1 MRKSLDRLV
10 RLVALV
16 SLVLLVSTAAA
27 QDIRYETDE
36 QCGCDIMLVNG
47 FETTKETDS
56 TGTVRYGFRHENGTV
71 IAPNRYKYVD
81 TFKGGY
87 CRVWLE
93 DTLAGLID
101 STGHEV
107 VPCLYSAVDLPSE
120 NRIWV
125 ARDGLHGYTD
135 LEGNIVIPLRY
146 ANASPFSEGRASVA
160 VVLDSFTVLCTYI
173 DTLGTTLFEPI
184 YQSALPYR
192 DGYAAVYRYDRWG
205 IIDRDEHQMLPNIY
219 EQISTPDHGTFFAGD
234 EWGMALFDYSFRP
247 LTPQHYIPITTV
259 SDRRIGVL
267 RGDKYGFLDL
277 KGHEAVPCIYD
288 EIGRFHLGRAMV
300 RLGDRYGIIDTS
312 GTLILPLQYHNSK
325 KKSGL
330 YTYHDSLALVEQDGQ
345 YGYVDLQ
352 GRLVIPFYFN
362 GAFPFSQG
370 LASVRVGSHWG
381 YIDTRGDIYLP
392 FIFDIASPFEHGR
405 AEIIFNGDIRYID
418 RQGRCVKNCG
428 GIISFR

>member
-1 MRKSLDRLV
+1 MKRSLDRLV
-10 RLVALV
+10 RLVVLV
-16 SLVLLVSTAAA
+16 SLVLPVSTAAA

-36 QCGCDIMLVNG
+36 QCGCDIVYVDG
-47 FETTKETDS
+47 IETTKETDS
-56 TGTVRYGFRHENGTV
+56 TGTTRYGFRREDGRIIV
-71 IAPNRYKYVD
+71 PNRYLYVD
-81 TFKGGY
+81 RFYGAY
-87 CRVWLE
+87 CRVWS
-93 DTLAGLID
+93 DDSLAGLID
-101 STGHEV
+101 TNGREV
-107 VPCLYSAVDLPSE
+107 VPCQYDAVDHPSE
-120 NRIWV
+120 GRIAV
-125 ARDGLHGYTD
+125 VRGGLSGFTD
-135 LEGNIVIPLRY
+135 LQGNLIIPTRY

-160 VVLDSFTVLCTYI
+160 VILDSFTVLCTYI
-173 DTLGTTLFEPI
+173 DTLGTPLFDPI

-205 IIDRDEHQMLPNIY
+205 MIDREGNQVLPNIY
-219 EQISTPDHGTFFAGD
+219 EQISTADHGIFFAGD
-234 EWGMALFDYSFRP
+234 ERGMTLFDYSFKP
-247 LTPQHYIPITTV
+247 LTTVQYLPITTV

-277 KGHEAVPCIYD
+277 KGHEVIPCIYD

-300 RLGDRYGIIDTS
+300 RLGDRYGIIDTN

-325 KKSGL
+325 QKSGL
-330 YTYHDSLALVEQDGQ
+330 YTYRDSLALVEQDGQ

-352 GRLVIPFYFN
+352 GRLAIPFHFN

-381 YIDTRGDIYLP
+381 YIDTHGDIYLP

>member
-1 MRKSLDRLV
+1 MKRSLDRLV
-10 RLVALV
+10 RLVVLV

-36 QCGCDIMLVNG
+36 QCGCDIVYVDG
-47 FETTKETDS
+47 IETTKETDS
-56 TGTVRYGFRHENGTV
+56 TGTTRYGFRREDGRIIV
-71 IAPNRYKYVD
+71 PNRYLYVD
-81 TFKGGY
+81 RFYGAY
-87 CRVWLE
+87 CRVWS
-93 DTLAGLID
+93 DDSLAGLID
-101 STGHEV
+101 TNGREV
-107 VPCLYSAVDLPSE
+107 VPCQYDAVDHPSE
-120 NRIWV
+120 GRIAV
-125 ARDGLHGYTD
+125 VRGGLSGFTD
-135 LEGNIVIPLRY
+135 LQGNLIIPARY
-146 ANASPFSEGRASVA
+146 ANASSFSEGRASVA
-160 VVLDSFTVLCTYI
+160 VILDSFTVLCTYI
-173 DTLGTTLFEPI
+173 DTLGTPLFDPI

-205 IIDRDEHQMLPNIY
+205 MIDREGNQVLPNIY
-219 EQISTPDHGTFFAGD
+219 EQISTADHGIFFAGD
-234 EWGMALFDYSFRP
+234 EWGMTLFDYSFKP
-247 LTPQHYIPITTV
+247 LTPQHYLPITTV

-277 KGHEAVPCIYD
+277 KGHEAIPCIYD

-300 RLGDRYGIIDTS
+300 RLGDRYGIIDTT

-325 KKSGL
+325 QKSGL
-330 YTYHDSLALVEQDGQ
+330 YTYRDSLALVEQDGQ

-352 GRLVIPFYFN
+352 GRLAIPFHFN

>member
-1 MRKSLDRLV
+1 MSKRLDRLV

-36 QCGCDIMLVNG
+36 QCGCDIVYVDG
-47 FETTKETDS
+47 IETTKETDS
-56 TGTVRYGFRHENGTV
+56 TGTTRYGFRREDGRIIV
-71 IAPNRYKYVD
+71 PNRYLYVD
-81 TFKGGY
+81 RFYGAY
-87 CRVWLE
+87 CHVWS
-93 DTLAGLID
+93 DDSLAGLID
-101 STGHEV
+101 TNGREV
-107 VPCLYSAVDLPSE
+107 VPCQYDAVDLPSE
-120 NRIWV
+120 GRIAV
-125 ARDGLHGYTD
+125 VRGGLYGFTD
-135 LEGNIVIPLRY
+135 LQGNLIIPTRY
-146 ANASPFSEGRASVA
+146 ANASSFSEGRASVA
-160 VVLDSFTVLCTYI
+160 VILDSFTVLCTYI

-234 EWGMALFDYSFRP
+234 EWGMALFDYSFHP
-247 LTPQHYIPITTV
+247 LTPQHYLPITTV

-277 KGHEAVPCIYD
+277 KGHEAIPCIYD

-300 RLGDRYGIIDTS
+300 RLGDRYGIIDTN

-325 KKSGL
+325 QKSGL
-330 YTYHDSLALVEQDGQ
+330 YTYRDSLALVEQNGQ

-352 GRLVIPFYFN
+352 GRLAIPFHFN

-381 YIDTRGDIYLP
+381 YIDTHGDIYLP

>member
-1 MRKSLDRLV
+1 MRKRLDRLV
-10 RLVALV
+10 RLIALV
-16 SLVLLVSTAAA
+16 SQVLLVSTAAA

-36 QCGCDIMLVNG
+36 QCGCDIVYVDG
-47 FETTKETDS
+47 IETTKETDS
-56 TGTVRYGFRHENGTV
+56 TGTTRYGFRREDGRIIV
-71 IAPNRYKYVD
+71 PNRYLYVD
-81 TFKGGY
+81 RFYGAY
-87 CRVWLE
+87 CRVWS
-93 DTLAGLID
+93 DDSLAGLID
-101 STGHEV
+101 TNGREV
-107 VPCLYSAVDLPSE
+107 VPCQYDAVDHPSE
-120 NRIWV
+120 GRIAV
-125 ARDGLHGYTD
+125 VRGGLSGFTD
-135 LEGNIVIPLRY
+135 LQGNLIIPARY
-146 ANASPFSEGRASVA
+146 ANASSFSEGRASVA
-160 VVLDSFTVLCTYI
+160 VILDSFTVLCTYI
-173 DTLGTTLFEPI
+173 DTLGTPLFDPI

-205 IIDRDEHQMLPNIY
+205 MIDREGNQVLPNIY
-219 EQISTPDHGTFFAGD
+219 EQISTADHGIFFAGD
-234 EWGMALFDYSFRP
+234 EWGMTLFDYSFKP
-247 LTPQHYIPITTV
+247 LTSVQYLPITTV

-277 KGHEAVPCIYD
+277 KGHEVIPCIYD

-300 RLGDRYGIIDTS
+300 HLGDRYGIVDTS

-325 KKSGL
+325 QKSGL
-330 YTYHDSLALVEQDGQ
+330 YTYRDSLALVEQNGQ

-352 GRLVIPFYFN
+352 GRLVIPFHFN

-381 YIDTRGDIYLP
+381 YIDTHGDIYLP